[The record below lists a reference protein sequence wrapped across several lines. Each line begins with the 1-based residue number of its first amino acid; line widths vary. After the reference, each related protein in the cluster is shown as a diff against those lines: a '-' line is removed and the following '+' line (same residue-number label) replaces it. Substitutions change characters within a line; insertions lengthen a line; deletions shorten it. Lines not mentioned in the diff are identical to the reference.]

1 MAKDKIGLKGS
12 LGLSPKMELKKS
24 DVDIEKTEISTKNIH
39 EQAAKK
45 NNVKVR
51 LSTDVSEELYEKFQ
65 NKLFKEK
72 KIRNTKK
79 ISGQQIIR
87 ELIEIYVAGN

>member
-1 MAKDKIGLKGS
+1 MAKDRIGLKNS
-12 LGLSPKMELKKS
+12 LGLSPKMELKKTEV
-24 DVDIEKTEISTKNIH
+24 DVEKTEILTKNIH
-39 EQAAKK
+39 EQVAKK

-87 ELIEIYVAGN
+87 ELIEIYVASN

>member
-1 MAKDKIGLKGS
+1 MTKDRIGLKNS
-12 LGLSPKMELKKS
+12 LGLSPKIELKKS
-24 DVDIEKTEISTKNIH
+24 DIDIEKTEIFTKNIH

-87 ELIEIYVAGN
+87 ELIEIYVASN